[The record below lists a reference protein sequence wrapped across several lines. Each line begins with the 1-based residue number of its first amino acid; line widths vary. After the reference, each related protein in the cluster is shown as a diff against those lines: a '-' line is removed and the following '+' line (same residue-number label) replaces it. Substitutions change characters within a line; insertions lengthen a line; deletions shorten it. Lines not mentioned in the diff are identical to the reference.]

1 MSDKPKTQPRDEF
14 EDLPAGMPARTL
26 GLLLLAALGGV
37 LAALVVLPWW
47 LPGLSGSLVGSSPK
61 GFWYLSRSSAWVAFV
76 LLWAS
81 MALGLSITNRLARVW
96 PGGPTAFDLH
106 QHVSLLALAFGLFH
120 GLVLLGDRYVGYTL
134 VALALPFASQ
144 EYRPVEVG
152 LGQVAFYILAL
163 VSLSFYV
170 RQRIGRRGWRLIH
183 FLSFAVFVLALAH
196 GILSGT
202 DSGAGWARLI
212 YWSSGASLLFLTIYR
227 VLVSAETTRR
237 IARPTVAEPSIETP

>member
-1 MSDKPKTQPRDEF
+1 MTDRPKPRDEF

-61 GFWYLSRSSAWVAFV
+61 GFWYLSRASAWVAFV

-81 MALGLSITNRLARVW
+81 MALGLAITNRLARVW

-106 QHVSLLALAFGLFH
+106 QHVSLLALAFSMFH

-144 EYRPVEVG
+144 DYRPIAVG
-152 LGQVAFYILAL
+152 VGQVAFYTLAL

-170 RQRIGRRGWRLIH
+170 RQRIGRRIWRLIH

-196 GILSGT
+196 GMASGT
-202 DSGAGWARLI
+202 DSGAAWARMV
-212 YWSSGASLLFLTIYR
+212 YWTSSASVLFLTVYR
-227 VLVSAETTRR
+227 VLVSSGSA
-237 IARPTVAEPSIETP
+237 AHRPERPPVGGRTSASS